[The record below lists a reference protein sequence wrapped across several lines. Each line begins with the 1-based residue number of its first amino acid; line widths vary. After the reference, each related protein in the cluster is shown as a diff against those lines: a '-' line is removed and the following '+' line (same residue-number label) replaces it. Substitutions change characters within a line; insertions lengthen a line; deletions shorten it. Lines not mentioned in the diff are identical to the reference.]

1 MSSPPDTTGLD
12 DAATRKRER
21 ATSVD
26 PAPAERND
34 DDEPMQ
40 KNEDVSKAPVKKT
53 KHDADTTVRAIRKN
67 LKDMKTTDM
76 TWATGEHVEHM
87 QALDEQNE
95 TEDVHMSSYND
106 KKRGPDEVY
115 AQSNNNT
122 TDVEQDS
129 SNTAADAAPVIPPS
143 SPRKKPTRRDT
154 PDLAA
159 LQEPTAS
166 EDVTENESSQE
177 SEASSTKKGGLFAQF
192 AGKSSQSNGDEW
204 DEFAEESAP
213 ASQEKP
219 KPQPKYAFGSSSGF
233 GTKGWGAAHQ
243 TAPVPGGS
251 LFGST
256 GKTGFS
262 GFGSSTFGASN
273 SVPSSQVSSSSTTP
287 SFSSFASSTASP
299 FALLAAK
306 GSSSNALSSLPQR
319 STSVEKDQ
327 TKAVKSDDDS
337 DADESGDDN
346 DETESTDDRGISPQ
360 TFGSEQKVK
369 LPGLKRSE
377 ITTGEEDEYTVHT
390 IKAKLLVMDGSS
402 DSWKERG
409 TGTLRINTKK
419 THGNSATRLVMRAD
433 SVFRVILNVPLFV
446 GMKVWIMQEKFVR
459 FAAFETVE
467 SVEGGEKKDDAAAS
481 GSTKLV
487 NYALKVGSTSS
498 AQDLYDMIIAHLPRS
513 E

>member
-1 MSSPPDTTGLD
+1 MRVVRKVNHQVQRRVAYSLNLLESP
-12 DAATRKRER
+12 AK
-21 ATSVD
+21 
-26 PAPAERND
+26 
-34 DDEPMQ
+34 PMGMNGMTLP
-40 KNEDVSKAPVKKT
+40 KNQ
-53 KHDADTTVRAIRKN
+53 H
-67 LKDMKTTDM
+67 
-76 TWATGEHVEHM
+76 
-87 QALDEQNE
+87 
-95 TEDVHMSSYND
+95 
-106 KKRGPDEVY
+106 
-115 AQSNNNT
+115 QSHH
-122 TDVEQDS
+122 
-129 SNTAADAAPVIPPS
+129 
-143 SPRKKPTRRDT
+143 R
-154 PDLAA
+154 
-159 LQEPTAS
+159 
-166 EDVTENESSQE
+166 
-177 SEASSTKKGGLFAQF
+177 
-192 AGKSSQSNGDEW
+192 
-204 DEFAEESAP
+204 
-213 ASQEKP
+213 
-219 KPQPKYAFGSSSGF
+219 F

-251 LFGST
+251 PFGST
-256 GKTGFS
+256 GKTSFS

-273 SVPSSQVSSSSTTP
+273 SVSSSQVSSSSTTP

-319 STSVEKDQ
+319 SNSVEKDQ
-327 TKAVKSDDDS
+327 TKAAKSDDES
-337 DADESGDDN
+337 DGDESGDDN
-346 DETESTDDRGISPQ
+346 DESESTGDRGISPQ

-369 LPGLKRSE
+369 VPGLKPSE

-390 IKAKLLVMDGSS
+390 VKAKLLVMDGTS

-459 FAAFETVE
+459 FAAFESVE
-467 SVEGGEKKDDAAAS
+467 SVEVGDKKDDAAAS